1 MPPNDKI
8 AANNAVSKENFH
20 TPSCIYCGF
29 PHCWKHGT
37 YWRKWFYLPK
47 CFHPH
52 GSEPVQR
59 YRCRGPSCNRTFS
72 EPPQDVL
79 PYCHFYLDDLLRI
92 AGDLAA
98 GKTCYRI
105 AKTGWGISLRVVLRA
120 VLLIRKATYWLEG
133 FCREVAGS
141 VAPGFQAQVATIREK
156 VFWRDF
162 SRRWFHALYP
172 CRTGNIYNPHNV
184 GIKRL

>member
-1 MPPNDKI
+1 
-8 AANNAVSKENFH
+8 
-20 TPSCIYCGF
+20 
-29 PHCWKHGT
+29 
-37 YWRKWFYLPK
+37 
-47 CFHPH
+47 
-52 GSEPVQR
+52 
-59 YRCRGPSCNRTFS
+59 
-72 EPPQDVL
+72 VL

-92 AGDLAA
+92 AEDLAA

-105 AKTGWGISLRVVLRA
+105 AKIVWGISLRVVLRA

-141 VAPGFQAQVATIREK
+141 VAPGFQALVATIREK